1 MRGRHKAQMTR
12 TRYSI
17 ASPFDDWK
25 LVGRWKPDL
34 RRYLVEELEL
44 IRSAFTCYDN
54 YQGYLNYEREG
65 RSVGFQENRRQGILN
80 ILREWERFQ
89 LRRGFLDLMGLAQ
102 AAVFAVEEQGAIP
115 EK

>member
-1 MRGRHKAQMTR
+1 MTR

-65 RSVGFQENRRQGILN
+65 RSVGFQENRRQPKSRL
-80 ILREWERFQ
+80 EETAAQFRFC
-89 LRRGFLDLMGLAQ
+89 RSKSARADLGLLGNRTKQRDSRLAPRCVNNPQ
-102 AAVFAVEEQGAIP
+102 
-115 EK
+115 